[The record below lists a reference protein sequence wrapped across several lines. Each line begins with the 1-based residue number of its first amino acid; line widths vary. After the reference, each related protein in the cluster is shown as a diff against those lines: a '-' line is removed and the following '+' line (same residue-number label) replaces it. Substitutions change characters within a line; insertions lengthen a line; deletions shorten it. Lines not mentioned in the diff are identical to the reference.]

1 LRIEASRYIL
11 RANVR
16 KRFEP
21 LEGREGSSEYHE
33 GIARFAFEQETV
45 TVRPPFGIA
54 HEAEY
59 PFVHVAP
66 LLAAMAED
74 HVVGVLLVRLGGYAV
89 GVFEG
94 EGLIASKVGHRLV
107 HGRHRAGGSSAKR
120 FSRRRDEQAKALI
133 EEAAATAVRVLSPH
147 LADIEFVAF
156 GGDRFALAK
165 TLAARREL
173 AALEQKALPR
183 FFSVPEPRKRV
194 LERVIG
200 DVYSAQVSTGQRSGS
215 IPPDG

>member
-1 LRIEASRYIL
+1 LRVEASRYIL

-21 LEGREGSSEYHE
+21 LEGGEGSSAYHD
-33 GIARFAFEQETV
+33 GIARFALEHETV

-54 HEAEY
+54 QVGEY

-66 LLAAMAED
+66 LLAALAED

-94 EGLIASKVGHRLV
+94 ERLIASKVGQRLV

-120 FSRRRDEQAKALI
+120 FSRRREEQAKALV
-133 EEAAATAVRVLSPH
+133 EKAADTAVRVLSPH
-147 LADIEFVAF
+147 LADIEFVAL
-156 GGDRFALAK
+156 GGDRFALAN

-183 FFSVPEPRKRV
+183 FFTVPEPRKRV

-200 DVYSAQVSTGQRSGS
+200 EVYSAQVTTGQRSDS
-215 IPPDG
+215 IPPGG

>member
-1 LRIEASRYIL
+1 
-11 RANVR
+11 
-16 KRFEP
+16 
-21 LEGREGSSEYHE
+21 
-33 GIARFAFEQETV
+33 V
-45 TVRPPFGIA
+45 TVRAPFGIA
-54 HEAEY
+54 HEGVY

-66 LLAAMAED
+66 LLAALTED

-94 EGLIASKVGHRLV
+94 ERLIVSKVGHRLV

-120 FSRRRDEQAKALI
+120 FSRRREEQAKALV
-133 EEAAATAVRVLSPH
+133 EEAADTAVRVLSPH

-156 GGDRFALAK
+156 GGDRFALTR
-165 TLAARREL
+165 TLAARNEL

-194 LERVIG
+194 LERVIN
-200 DVYSAQVSTGQRSGS
+200 DIYSAQVTTGQRGES
-215 IPPDG
+215 IPKGG